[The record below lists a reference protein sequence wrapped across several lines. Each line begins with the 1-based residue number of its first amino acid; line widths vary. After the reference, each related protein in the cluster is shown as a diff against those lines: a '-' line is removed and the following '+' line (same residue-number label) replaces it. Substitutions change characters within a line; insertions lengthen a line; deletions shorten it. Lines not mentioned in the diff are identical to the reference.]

1 MANNFG
7 TLSSGSSRA
16 ATSNYTKSSFSATST
31 VNGNKSQNG
40 ISFNSIGSIPQ
51 MPASVT
57 SASASAGSMKR
68 HRSATPETFT
78 EESEESKRRK
88 AQDQTNANRGRN
100 DGGSDEDEDVEPKTY
115 VNPHQNVLDLPHAFY
130 VDQAIMTE
138 EDRLVVIR
146 FGDHKDPDCQRQ
158 DEVLEKCAK
167 MTHQWCVFYKC
178 DNRRSKVPD
187 FNQMYEL

>member
-1 MANNFG
+1 MANNSG
-7 TLSSGSSRA
+7 TLSSGTSRA
-16 ATSNYTKSSFSATST
+16 TATGNYSKSSFSATST
-31 VNGNKSQNG
+31 VNGSGSQNG
-40 ISFNSIGSIPQ
+40 LSFNNLGSMPQ
-51 MPASVT
+51 MPLSAT
-57 SASASAGSMKR
+57 SGTPSGDALKQHHGS
-68 HRSATPETFT
+68 TPETLT
-78 EESEESKRRK
+78 EDAEEIKRRR
-88 AQDQTNANRGRN
+88 AQTQANANIGRE
-100 DGGSDEDEDVEPKTY
+100 DEESDEDDAESKTY

-146 FGDHKDPDCQRQ
+146 FGDHRDPDCQRQ